1 MTAPQV
7 SKHDLLQQARSYRK
21 SEQLDRAQEYLNKI
35 LMRYPQDILALNE
48 MGIIFIK
55 LGDLIKAS
63 SYFEKILR
71 IKPSDSYALN
81 QLGVIYNRQGDSERA
96 IEAFKKV
103 LESHPTNIHA
113 LSELGLTYSRIGDT
127 DNALCYFKQISSI
140 SRGTLEQLK
149 DSKNLLRKSE
159 KEIKDSKYLLRKSE
173 REIKEKEAQLI
184 AAGRITTANAM
195 ATSLAHQI
203 NNPLQIIQT
212 IVYKLIRKIPPD
224 QTEIMENLTKIQLH
238 ADRIHILIAH
248 LNKLIKDEPDEY
260 SYFDISEVIHSAC
273 SLFDEQLK
281 SRRIRLNLS
290 EVDNNNW
297 LIVYGNQIKLEQVF
311 INLIANARDALRH
324 TRRPEITIS
333 THQSNE
339 QNVVIHFRDNG
350 KGIPEKNIDR
360 IFESLFTTKRGG
372 TGLGL
377 WLCSS
382 VIQQMNG
389 TIEVESIRRKGT
401 KFIISLPNRG
411 GNHA

>member
-35 LMRYPQDILALNE
+35 LVRYPQDILALNE

-71 IKPSDSYALN
+71 IKPSDPYALN
-81 QLGVIYNRQGDSERA
+81 QLGVIYNRQGDTERA

-159 KEIKDSKYLLRKSE
+159 KVIKDSRYLLRRSE

-224 QTEIMENLTKIQLH
+224 QTEIKENLTKIQLH

-324 TRRPEITIS
+324 TRRAEITIS
-333 THQSNE
+333 TNQSNE

-360 IFESLFTTKRGG
+360 IFESLYTTKQGG

-389 TIEVESIRRKGT
+389 TIEVESIRKKGT
-401 KFIISLPNRG
+401 KFIIALPNRG